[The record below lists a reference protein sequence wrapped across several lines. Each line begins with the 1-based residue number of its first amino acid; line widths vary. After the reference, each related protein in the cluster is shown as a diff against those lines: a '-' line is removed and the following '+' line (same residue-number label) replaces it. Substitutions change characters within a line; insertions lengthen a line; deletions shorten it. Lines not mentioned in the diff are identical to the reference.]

1 MISIIVPVY
10 QVEPYLNRCVRSLLE
25 QTYTDVEII
34 LVDDGSPD
42 GCPTLCDAWAGKDA
56 RVIHKPNGGLSD
68 ARNAGLT
75 VARGEE
81 IAFVDSD
88 DWVDPDMLER
98 LYNQMEET
106 GADLAACGVTWEYPG
121 GRSEVP
127 HPLEDRLYTGR
138 RAIMR
143 AYIQTCMVR
152 TTVWNKLY
160 RRAVVDKLF
169 FPAGKTNEDE
179 FFTYR
184 VLDRT
189 DRVSV
194 LSAPM
199 YHYRQRQDSIMG
211 VYSLRRLDILEAMEG
226 RLSFLEEKY
235 PELLPQERRNQLAAC
250 LYHYRQLIDQPEV
263 DPEGEGRRRV
273 RQYVRRVGLKLTDL
287 RGCSAGN
294 AARVLA
300 IRASV
305 SATAGLYQSLHKK
318 L

>member
-1 MISIIVPVY
+1 
-10 QVEPYLNRCVRSLLE
+10 
-25 QTYTDVEII
+25 
-34 LVDDGSPD
+34 
-42 GCPTLCDAWAGKDA
+42 
-56 RVIHKPNGGLSD
+56 
-68 ARNAGLT
+68 
-75 VARGEE
+75 
-81 IAFVDSD
+81 
-88 DWVDPDMLER
+88 
-98 LYNQMEET
+98 
-106 GADLAACGVTWEYPG
+106 
-121 GRSEVP
+121 
-127 HPLEDRLYTGR
+127 
-138 RAIMR
+138 MR